1 MIPGPKAPTTTVGA
15 FRRLRPVRDDVA
27 MTMTRDARAL
37 MFSVL
42 ASSVFAVGSLIWGF
56 FAGSQMI
63 IFDGLYSFAGARR
76 HRRPINDCHHD
87 DEDAA
92 SEGGSHSRTV
102 L

>member
-1 MIPGPKAPTTTVGA
+1 
-15 FRRLRPVRDDVA
+15 

-63 IFDGLYSFAGARR
+63 IFDGLYLSLI
-76 HRRPINDCHHD
+76 HI
-87 DEDAA
+87 
-92 SEGGSHSRTV
+92 
-102 L
+102 

>member
-1 MIPGPKAPTTTVGA
+1 
-15 FRRLRPVRDDVA
+15 

-63 IFDGLYSFAGARR
+63 IFDGLYSFVSVALSLLAVWARR
-76 HRRPINDCHHD
+76 ALPVGSRDLRAADHRR
-87 DEDAA
+87 
-92 SEGGSHSRTV
+92 EGRGVGGPVPVRPGRRGRRPAQRRPRDR
-102 L
+102 